1 MISIITPSFNRA
13 YIIDETAQ
21 SIFNQSNNNWEW
33 IIVDDGSTDES
44 WEKLQSYASK
54 DSRVRVFQR
63 DREPKGA
70 CTCRNIGTEKAQ
82 GEFLIFLDTDDL
94 LGNKAIENRLAQAD
108 QAQAAVPFFP
118 TVTFENDPSN
128 GFLWDDSN
136 HPVSWLTGLFTMT
149 PPCQG
154 TAPLWRTSD
163 FVSVGGWR
171 EDLQVW
177 QDVELHIRA
186 YAKGLRFKAVEAAMP
201 DVFLRLSPESISHVN
216 FHSPEKAAS
225 RWLVVQ
231 YVLDHFKPHDLS
243 REETSALQTM
253 ILSVYQNA
261 LALRDFGF
269 AKRISQYADA
279 AATLTT
285 DQLAWCKLALLH
297 QRLRLYKIPA
307 LQKHLIKARE
317 SAFSLKLNRK
327 LGSQIW
333 KIFLAL
339 LNWNR

>member
-171 EDLQVW
+171 EDLRVW

-201 DVFLRLSPESISHVN
+201 DVFLRLSPDSISHVN
-216 FHSPEKAAS
+216 FHAPEKALS
-225 RWLVVQ
+225 RWDVVK
-231 YVLDHFKPHDLS
+231 YCTKTFPTSDLS
-243 REETSALQTM
+243 EVEIAALQTM
-253 ILSVYQNA
+253 ALSIFQNILNVRDYA
-261 LALRDFGF
+261 LAREIIQSLRRTNSLDEM
-269 AKRISQYADA
+269 
-279 AATLTT
+279 
-285 DQLAWCKLALLH
+285 QLKWMRKALIH
-297 QRLRLYKIPA
+297 HFFRLYKLKRCDDRIQKA
-307 LQKHLIKARE
+307 KENCFVLLQKRQLCKKQWHGE
-317 SAFSLKLNRK
+317 E
-327 LGSQIW
+327 
-333 KIFLAL
+333 
-339 LNWNR
+339 